1 MARNLKLAKTRCL
14 ANREGAARASAVHL
28 LYEIIVIEA
37 DCLPHSLPPSLPR
50 SSANFRPAP
59 LLYSSR
65 ASPCTSV
72 YSANRVESGV
82 KFHVMLRETDTR
94 RTDGRTQSVNP
105 ISDNTM
111 EWPPPTRQP
120 SDRYATY
127 AAKRCRD
134 SIQNARM
141 SGRPALSPN
150 HFMILNHVHALR

>member
-14 ANREGAARASAVHL
+14 ANREGAAHLRCTCCTKLLSSKPTAS
-28 LYEIIVIEA
+28 
-37 DCLPHSLPPSLPR
+37 LPHSLPPSIIGQFSP
-50 SSANFRPAP
+50 P
-59 LLYSSR
+59 LRFCNSSR